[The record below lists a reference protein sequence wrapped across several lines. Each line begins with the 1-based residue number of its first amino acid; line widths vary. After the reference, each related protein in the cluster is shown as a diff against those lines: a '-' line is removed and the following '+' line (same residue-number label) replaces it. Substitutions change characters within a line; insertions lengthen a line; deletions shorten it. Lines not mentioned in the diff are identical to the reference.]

1 LSPFHPPKDLSA
13 VFTNPAEELVTIVD
27 QDNNPIGAV
36 TRRIMRQQNL
46 IHRASYILVFN
57 RAGQLFIQKRTATK
71 DIYPGYWDL
80 AAGGVV
86 LAGEPYLES
95 AQREL
100 REELGLTGVKLS
112 FLFDQYFEESG
123 NRVWGSIFSC
133 VSEGPFT
140 LQKEEIDYGRF
151 IDLDEIEVLHQTEP
165 VTPDGMALLRLLPHD
180 RI

>member
-1 LSPFHPPKDLSA
+1 MFA
-13 VFTNPAEELVTIVD
+13 NPAEELVEIVD
-27 QDNNPIGAV
+27 RDNNSIGAV

-57 RAGQLFIQKRTATK
+57 RKGQLFIQKRTPTK

-86 LAGEPYLES
+86 LAGESYLES

-100 REELGLTGVKLS
+100 REELGLAGVKLAH
-112 FLFDQYFEESG
+112 LFDQYFEESG
-123 NRVWGSIFSC
+123 NRVWGRIFSC

-140 LQKEEIDYGRF
+140 LQKEEITHGQF
-151 IDLDEIEVLHQTEP
+151 IEFNDIKPLHQAEP
-165 VTPDGMALLRLLPHD
+165 ITPDGMALLRHLPQG
-180 RI
+180 RMKS